1 MFSFTKRPETTFKL
15 LDKEYRINLA
25 FNVVIEAFG
34 VLDSDLDDAEKINK
48 CFDLLVV
55 DNIPSN
61 DIAIKADVIKSL
73 FEYINEKPYGNDESD
88 YNNETQADE
97 PLSSQADY
105 DYEQD
110 AGAIYA
116 SFLNFYH
123 IDLNQMIDR
132 MDWHQFKALFDNLG
146 PDTPIQKI
154 RQYRSDDLTGYKD
167 NPEQAQFVS
176 EMKSYYQ
183 LDNQVEGD
191 GFTGNASAIFDMMM
205 GDAE

>member
-1 MFSFTKRPETTFKL
+1 
-15 LDKEYRINLA
+15 
-25 FNVVIEAFG
+25 
-34 VLDSDLDDAEKINK
+34 
-48 CFDLLVV
+48 
-55 DNIPSN
+55 
-61 DIAIKADVIKSL
+61 
-73 FEYINEKPYGNDESD
+73 
-88 YNNETQADE
+88 
-97 PLSSQADY
+97 
-105 DYEQD
+105 
-110 AGAIYA
+110 
-116 SFLNFYH
+116 
-123 IDLNQMIDR
+123 MIDR

>member
-15 LDKEYRINLA
+15 FNNEYRINLA

-34 VLDSDLDDAEKINK
+34 VLDSELTDEEKIEK
-48 CFDLLVV
+48 CFDLLVIDALPV
-55 DNIPSN
+55 DKLS
-61 DIAIKADVIKSL
+61 IKSDVISNV
-73 FEYINEKPYGNDESD
+73 FSYINEHPYGNDTEDYDGNNDTESGK
-88 YNNETQADE
+88 NNVADF
-97 PLSSQADY
+97 

-132 MDWHQFKALFDNLG
+132 MHWDQFKALFDNLG
-146 PDTPIQKI
+146 SETPIQKI

-167 NPEQAQFVS
+167 DPERAQFVS

-183 LDNQVEGD
+183 LDKDVDSD
-191 GFTGNASAIFDMMM
+191 GFTGDASSVFNMMFED
-205 GDAE
+205 GK